1 VEDMN
6 IVKYAP
12 QDGGWHA
19 PRNYAGVNDFL
30 WGLCLRYYS
39 IYRNCLLDFEHDG
52 RFFEND
58 NRLDERKTCINSH
71 KCL

>member
-1 VEDMN
+1 
-6 IVKYAP
+6 
-12 QDGGWHA
+12 
-19 PRNYAGVNDFL
+19 
-30 WGLCLRYYS
+30 
-39 IYRNCLLDFEHDG
+39 LDFEHDG